1 MTNLSD
7 NFGLSN
13 RDIQSIRDIFKKY
26 PDVLLVHIFG
36 SRSKGNYKPGSDI
49 DLAIMN
55 KGVSFNTLLKLNNE
69 FEESSLPYKVD
80 LADFNTLTNPDFV
93 DHIVRVG
100 KIFFQR
106 EENANP
112 SENIK
117 LKKTDTTEKG
127 LETHITQHLCLVNA
141 FEERHFSLYNRVDCV
156 DEDLLFNFLQATQEK
171 EVKKLQAIHGSNFR
185 SKVLYRLNNQI
196 KTFGIIEVLRKGI
209 TDNNI
214 KLKLFFDKPV
224 SNLNE
229 KDLTLY
235 NQNIFSVTRQVHYST
250 QNENSLDLVAFINGL
265 PIITFELK
273 NELTRQ
279 TVKDAIK
286 QYKTNRDPR
295 EELFRLGRCMV
306 HFAVDSEQIWM
317 ATHLK
322 GEYTYF
328 LPFNKGYN
336 NGAGN
341 PPNPNGI
348 KTDYLWKDI
357 LTKDRLTN
365 IIQNYVQ
372 LFEEETEKI
381 LPDGKVKK
389 EKVKK
394 LIFPRYHQFD
404 AVDKLL
410 SNAKENGAGKRYLIQ
425 HSAGSGK
432 SNSISWLA
440 HQLVGLFDKNNE
452 NIVFDSVIV
461 VTDRKVLDAQIRN
474 NIKQFEQVKGV
485 VEAITEGSKQLKTA
499 LEEGKKII
507 ITTIQKFPYIVNEIG
522 ELPGNKF
529 AIIIDEAHSSQ
540 SGNTAGK
547 LNETLAKDFE
557 KVQVDDDEFVFVDK
571 DQYDE
576 LTSEDLVVDIVK
588 GRKMLT
594 NASYFAFTA
603 TPKNKTLELFGEKYN
618 DNGKEKFSAFHLYS
632 MKQAIEE
639 NFILDVLQN
648 YTTYQSYYALLKKI
662 EDDPS
667 YDKNKAQ
674 KKLKIFVESHS
685 HAIAKKTALMIDH
698 FMDSVIRKSKINGLA
713 KAMVVTS
720 SRRNAVK
727 YKKAFDKYL
736 ADTGN
741 PYKAIVAFS
750 GEIDGQT
757 EATLNH
763 FSSAAIP
770 DKFKKSEYRFLIVA
784 NKYQTG
790 FDQPLLHTMYVDK
803 KLGGVNAVQTLS
815 RLNRKTAGKE
825 ETFVLD
831 FANDAEE
838 IKKSFDPFFETTILG
853 EATDPNK
860 LFDLQ
865 SSLDA
870 FQVYTPEQVQEF
882 SQKMITN
889 VPVDQLHS
897 ILDAAADVFRTS
909 LTEEQQDDFRAKCK
923 TYVRLYVFLA
933 QIVPFVNPYLERLY
947 LFLNHLQNKLGKQR
961 DEDLAQG
968 ILDNID
974 MESYRLQKE
983 GEFNIQLQQGDELK
997 PIPTAMRG
1005 GSAEPEMEYLSNIV
1019 KEFNDRF
1026 GTQFS
1031 NEDKVKKL
1039 AEDLMADVAQD
1050 AEFVNAFRH
1059 SDEQNAK
1066 ITFEEVLKRKLID
1079 HIETNF
1085 EVFKEFNDNK
1095 EFRNFFAGTMF
1106 KIMQKDFLRFN
1117 AK

>member
-1 MTNLSD
+1 M
-7 NFGLSN
+7 
-13 RDIQSIRDIFKKY
+13 
-26 PDVLLVHIFG
+26 
-36 SRSKGNYKPGSDI
+36 
-49 DLAIMN
+49 
-55 KGVSFNTLLKLNNE
+55 
-69 FEESSLPYKVD
+69 
-80 LADFNTLTNPDFV
+80 
-93 DHIVRVG
+93 
-100 KIFFQR
+100 
-106 EENANP
+106 
-112 SENIK
+112 
-117 LKKTDTTEKG
+117 KTDTTEKG
-127 LETHITQHLCLVNA
+127 LEAHITQHLCLVNA
-141 FEERHFSLYNRVDCV
+141 FEERHFINYNRVDCV
-156 DEDLLFNFLQATQEK
+156 DEDLLFNFLEATQEK
-171 EVKKLQAIHGSNFR
+171 EVLKLQTIHGSNFR

-196 KTFGIIEVLRKGI
+196 KTFGIIEVIRKGI
-209 TDNNI
+209 TDNNV

-229 KDLTLY
+229 KDLALY

-250 QNENSLDLVAFINGL
+250 QNENSLDLVLFINGL
-265 PIITFELK
+265 PMITFELK
-273 NELTRQ
+273 NELTKQ

-286 QYKTNRDPR
+286 QYKTNRDPK

-322 GEYTYF
+322 GENTYF

-341 PPNPNGI
+341 PPNPIGI

-381 LPDGKVKK
+381 LFDGTVKK

-394 LIFPRYHQFD
+394 LIFPRYHQID

-410 SNAKENGAGKRYLIQ
+410 TNAKENGPGKRYLIQ

-440 HQLVGLFDKNNE
+440 HQLVGLFIKNNE
-452 NIVFDSVIV
+452 NTVFDTVIV

-547 LNETLAKDFE
+547 LNETLKKE
-557 KVQVDDDEFVFVDK
+557 TEPEEENTEEWTGEDEIV
-571 DQYDE
+571 E
-576 LTSEDLVVDIVK
+576 IVK

-603 TPKNKTLELFGEKYN
+603 TPKNKTLELFGEKYI
-618 DNGKEKFSAFHLYS
+618 DNGKEKFRAFHLYS

-639 NFILDVLQN
+639 NFILDVLKN
-648 YTTYQSYYALLKKI
+648 YTTYQSYYGLLKKI
-662 EDDPS
+662 KDDPA
-667 YDKNKAQ
+667 YDKKKAQ
-674 KKLKIFVESHS
+674 KKLKIFVESHT
-685 HAIAKKTALMIDH
+685 HAIGKKTALIIDH
-698 FMDSVIRKSKINGLA
+698 FMDNVIGKAKINGLA
-713 KAMVVTS
+713 KAMIVTG
-720 SRRNAVK
+720 SRSNAVK

-736 ADTGN
+736 ADTGI

-750 GEIDGQT
+750 GEIEGQS
-757 EATLNH
+757 ENALNH

-770 DKFKKSEYRFLIVA
+770 EEFKKSEYRFLIVA

-815 RLNRKTAGKE
+815 RLNRTTTGKND
-825 ETFVLD
+825 TFVLD
-831 FANDAEE
+831 FANNEDE

-853 EATDPNK
+853 ESTDPNK

-870 FQVYTPEQVQEF
+870 FQVYTPVQVQEF
-882 SQKMITN
+882 SQKIVTN
-889 VPVDQLHS
+889 IPVDQLHS
-897 ILDAAADVFRTS
+897 ILDEAADVFRTS
-909 LTEEQQDDFRAKCK
+909 LNEEQKEDFRAKCK

-947 LFLNHLQNKLGKQR
+947 LFLNHLQNKLGRQH

-974 MESYRLQKE
+974 MDSYRLKKE
-983 GEFNIQLQQGDELK
+983 GEFNIKLLQGDELK
-997 PIPTAMRG
+997 PIPTDMKG
-1005 GSAEPEMEYLSNIV
+1005 GVSEPEMEYLSTIV
-1019 KEFNDRF
+1019 KAFNDKF
-1026 GTQFS
+1026 GTTFT
-1031 NEDKVKKL
+1031 NEDKVKKMT
-1039 AEDLMADVAQD
+1039 EELMADVAQD
-1050 AEFVNAFRH
+1050 KEFANAFKY

-1095 EFRNFFAGTMF
+1095 EFRDFFAGTMF
-1106 KIMQKDFLRFN
+1106 KILQNNFVKYL
-1117 AK
+1117 

>member
-1 MTNLSD
+1 M
-7 NFGLSN
+7 
-13 RDIQSIRDIFKKY
+13 
-26 PDVLLVHIFG
+26 
-36 SRSKGNYKPGSDI
+36 
-49 DLAIMN
+49 
-55 KGVSFNTLLKLNNE
+55 
-69 FEESSLPYKVD
+69 
-80 LADFNTLTNPDFV
+80 
-93 DHIVRVG
+93 
-100 KIFFQR
+100 
-106 EENANP
+106 
-112 SENIK
+112 
-117 LKKTDTTEKG
+117 KTDTTEKG
-127 LETHITQHLCLVNA
+127 LEAHITQHLCLVNA
-141 FEERHFSLYNRVDCV
+141 FEERHFGQFNRVDCV
-156 DEDLLFNFLQATQEK
+156 DEDLLFSFLHSTQEK
-171 EVKKLQAIHGSNFR
+171 EVLKLQAIHGSNYR
-185 SKVLYRLNNQI
+185 SKVLYRINNQI

-224 SNLNE
+224 SILNE
-229 KDLTLY
+229 KDLNLY

-250 QNENSLDLVAFINGL
+250 QNENSLDLVVFINGL

-279 TVKDAIK
+279 TVKDAIR
-286 QYKTNRDPR
+286 QYKSNRDPK

-306 HFAVDSEQIWM
+306 HFAVDSDQIWM

-322 GEYTYF
+322 GENTHF
-328 LPFNKGYN
+328 LPFNKGCN

-348 KTDYLWKDI
+348 KTDYLWREI

-394 LIFPRYHQFD
+394 LIFPRYHQLD
-404 AVDKLL
+404 SVDRLL
-410 SNAKENGAGKRYLIQ
+410 QNAKENGAGKRYLIQ

-440 HQLVGLFDKNNE
+440 HQLVGLHDKE
-452 NIVFDSVIV
+452 NTNTIFDSVIV

-547 LNETLAKDFE
+547 LNETLSKE
-557 KVQVDDDEFVFVDK
+557 TEEENEEEWTDE
-571 DQYDE
+571 DE
-576 LTSEDLVVDIVK
+576 IVEIVK
-588 GRKMLT
+588 GRKMLP

-618 DNGKEKFSAFHLYS
+618 DGGKEKFRAFHLYS

-662 EDDPS
+662 EDDPA

-674 KKLKIFVESHS
+674 KKLKIFVESHE
-685 HAIAKKTALMIDH
+685 HAISKKTALIIDH
-698 FMDSVIRKSKINGLA
+698 FMDNVIRKQKINGLA
-713 KAMVVTS
+713 KAMIVTS

-727 YKKAFDKYL
+727 YKIAFDRYL
-736 ADTGN
+736 ASTSN
-741 PYKAIVAFS
+741 PFKAIVAYS

-757 EATLNH
+757 EAALNH

-770 DKFKKSEYRFLIVA
+770 DEFKKSEYRFLIVA
-784 NKYQTG
+784 NKFQTG

-803 KLGGVNAVQTLS
+803 ILGGVNAVQTLS
-815 RLNRKTAGKE
+815 RLNRITAGKND
-825 ETFVLD
+825 TFVLD

-865 SSLDA
+865 TALDA

-882 SQKMITN
+882 SQKIISN

-897 ILDAAADVFRTS
+897 ILDVAADVFRTS

-974 MESYRLQKE
+974 MDSYRLQRE
-983 GEFNIQLQQGDELK
+983 GEFTIQLQQGDELK
-997 PIPTAMRG
+997 PIPTDMRSG
-1005 GSAEPEMEYLSNIV
+1005 AAEPEMEYLSDIV
-1019 KEFNDRF
+1019 KAFNEKF
-1026 GTQFS
+1026 GTTFS
-1031 NEDKVKKL
+1031 NEDKVKKMT
-1039 AEDLMADVAQD
+1039 EELMQDVAND
-1050 AEFVNAFRH
+1050 IEFVNAFKF

-1066 ITFEEVLKRKLID
+1066 ITFEDVLKRKLID

-1085 EVFKEFNDNK
+1085 EVFKEFSDNK
-1095 EFRNFFAGTMF
+1095 EFRDFFAGTMF
-1106 KIMQKDFLRFN
+1106 KLMQKDFMKFN
-1117 AK
+1117 LNR

>member
-1 MTNLSD
+1 
-7 NFGLSN
+7 
-13 RDIQSIRDIFKKY
+13 
-26 PDVLLVHIFG
+26 
-36 SRSKGNYKPGSDI
+36 
-49 DLAIMN
+49 
-55 KGVSFNTLLKLNNE
+55 
-69 FEESSLPYKVD
+69 
-80 LADFNTLTNPDFV
+80 
-93 DHIVRVG
+93 
-100 KIFFQR
+100 
-106 EENANP
+106 
-112 SENIK
+112 
-117 LKKTDTTEKG
+117 
-127 LETHITQHLCLVNA
+127 
-141 FEERHFSLYNRVDCV
+141 
-156 DEDLLFNFLQATQEK
+156 
-171 EVKKLQAIHGSNFR
+171 
-185 SKVLYRLNNQI
+185 
-196 KTFGIIEVLRKGI
+196 
-209 TDNNI
+209 
-214 KLKLFFDKPV
+214 
-224 SNLNE
+224 
-229 KDLTLY
+229 
-235 NQNIFSVTRQVHYST
+235 
-250 QNENSLDLVAFINGL
+250 
-265 PIITFELK
+265 
-273 NELTRQ
+273 
-279 TVKDAIK
+279 
-286 QYKTNRDPR
+286 
-295 EELFRLGRCMV
+295 MV

-322 GEYTYF
+322 GENTYF

-341 PPNPNGI
+341 PPNLNGI

-357 LTKDRLTN
+357 LTKVRLTN

-394 LIFPRYHQFD
+394 LIFPRYHQID

-452 NIVFDSVIV
+452 NTVFDTVIV

-618 DNGKEKFSAFHLYS
+618 DNGKEKFRAFHLYS

-648 YTTYQSYYALLKKI
+648 YTTYQSYYALLKRI
-662 EDDPS
+662 EDDPA

-685 HAIAKKTALMIDH
+685 HAIAKKTTLMVDH
-698 FMDSVIRKSKINGLA
+698 FMDNVIRKSKINGLA

-757 EATLNH
+757 EAALNH

-770 DKFKKSEYRFLIVA
+770 DEFKKSEFRFLIVA

-815 RLNRKTAGKE
+815 RLNRTTSGKKD
-825 ETFVLD
+825 TFVLD
-831 FANDAEE
+831 FANDADD

-882 SQKMITN
+882 SQKMVTN

-897 ILDAAADVFRTS
+897 ILDVAAEVFRTC

-933 QIVPFVNPYLERLY
+933 QIVPFINPYLERLY

-974 MESYRLQKE
+974 IDSYRLQKE

-997 PIPTAMRG
+997 PIPTDMRG
-1005 GSAEPEMEYLSNIV
+1005 GAAEPEMEYLSNIV
-1019 KEFNDRF
+1019 KAFNDRF
-1026 GTQFS
+1026 GTQFT
-1031 NEDKVKKL
+1031 NEDKVRKM
-1039 AEDLMADVAQD
+1039 ATDLMQDVKEDKAAMD
-1050 AEFVNAFRH
+1050 NINASLH
-1059 SDEQNAK
+1059 KNDIQNAQ
-1066 ITFEEVLKRKLID
+1066 ITFTDILKEKMINHID
-1079 HIETNF
+1079 SNF
-1085 EVFKEFNDNK
+1085 EVFKEYNDNP
-1095 EFRNFFAGTMF
+1095 EFKAFLAGQMF
-1106 KIMQKDFLRFN
+1106 KLLINDIGSFKSM
-1117 AK
+1117 

>member
-1 MTNLSD
+1 MT
-7 NFGLSN
+7 
-13 RDIQSIRDIFKKY
+13 
-26 PDVLLVHIFG
+26 
-36 SRSKGNYKPGSDI
+36 
-49 DLAIMN
+49 
-55 KGVSFNTLLKLNNE
+55 
-69 FEESSLPYKVD
+69 
-80 LADFNTLTNPDFV
+80 
-93 DHIVRVG
+93 
-100 KIFFQR
+100 
-106 EENANP
+106 
-112 SENIK
+112 
-117 LKKTDTTEKG
+117 TDTTEKG
-127 LETHITQHLCLVNA
+127 LETLITNYLCDTATGNSFVLRQHPQ
-141 FEERHFSLYNRVDCV
+141 YNRIECV
-156 DEDLLFNFLQATQEK
+156 DEDLLFEFLQATQEK
-171 EVKKLQAIHGSNFR
+171 EVQKLQVIHGNSYR

-196 KTFGIIEVLRKGI
+196 KLIGIIEVLRKGI

-214 KLKLFFDKPV
+214 KLKLFYDKPV

-229 KDLTLY
+229 KDTALY
-235 NQNIFSVTRQVHYST
+235 NKNIFSVTRQVHYST
-250 QNENSLDLVAFINGL
+250 QNENSLDMAIFINGL

-273 NELTRQ
+273 NELTKQ
-279 TVKDAIK
+279 NVKDAIK
-286 QYKTNRDPR
+286 QYKTNRDAK

-306 HFAVDSEQIWM
+306 HFAVDTEQVWM
-317 ATHLK
+317 TTHLK
-322 GEYTYF
+322 NGSTYF

-341 PPNPNGI
+341 PPNDKGI
-348 KTDYLWKDI
+348 KTDYLWKEI
-357 LTKDRLTN
+357 LTKASLTN
-365 IIQNYVQ
+365 IIQNYVT
-372 LFEEETEKI
+372 LFEEEVEKI
-381 LPDGKVKK
+381 LPDGKIKK

-394 LIFPRYHQFD
+394 LIFPRYHQLY
-404 AVDKLL
+404 AVNNLL
-410 SNAKENGAGKRYLIQ
+410 QNAKENGAGRRYLIQ

-440 HQLVGLFDKNNE
+440 HQLVGLFDKSNTTT
-452 NIVFDSVIV
+452 VFDTVIV
-461 VTDRKVLDAQIRN
+461 VTDRRVLDAQIRN

-557 KVQVDDDEFVFVDK
+557 KVKVDDDEFVFVDK

-618 DNGKEKFSAFHLYS
+618 DNGKDKYRAFHLYS

-648 YTTYQSYYALLKKI
+648 YTTYQSFYGLFKRI
-662 EDDPS
+662 DDDPQF
-667 YDKNKAQ
+667 DKVKAQ
-674 KKLKIFVESHS
+674 KKLRIYVESHIQ
-685 HAIAKKTALMIDH
+685 AIEKKTALMIGH
-698 FMDSVIRKSKINGLA
+698 FMESVIKRKKINGLA
-713 KAMVVTS
+713 KAMLVTS

-741 PYKAIVAFS
+741 PFKAIVAFS
-750 GEIDGQT
+750 GDIDGQT
-757 EATLNH
+757 EASLNH
-763 FSSAAIP
+763 FSSASIP
-770 DKFKKSEYRFLIVA
+770 DEFKKSEYRFLIVA

-815 RLNRKTAGKE
+815 RLNRTTSGKTD
-825 ETFVLD
+825 TFVLD
-831 FANDAEE
+831 FANTSEE

-865 SSLDA
+865 SALDA

-882 SQKMITN
+882 SESLITN

-897 ILDAAADVFRTS
+897 ILDAAAAVFRNN
-909 LTEEQQDDFRAKCK
+909 LTAEQQDDFRAKCK

-933 QIVPFVNPYLERLY
+933 QIIPFVNPYLERLY
-947 LFLNHLQNKLGKQR
+947 LFLNHLQNKLGKQQE
-961 DEDLAQG
+961 EDLAQG

-974 MESYRLQKE
+974 MENLRYQLE
-983 GEFNIQLQQGDELK
+983 ATTNIVLQQGDELK
-997 PIPTAMRG
+997 PIPTEMRTG
-1005 GSAEPEMEYLSNIV
+1005 AAEPEMEYLSNIV
-1019 KEFNDRF
+1019 KAFNDRF
-1026 GTQFS
+1026 GTTFT
-1031 NEDKVKKL
+1031 NEDKVKKMTQ
-1039 AEDLMADVAQD
+1039 DLMQDVAND
-1050 AEFVNAFRH
+1050 KEFVNAFKH
-1059 SDEQNAK
+1059 SDTQNAK
-1066 ITFEEVLKRKLID
+1066 ITFEDVLKRKLID

-1095 EFRNFFAGTMF
+1095 EFRDFFAGTMF
-1106 KIMQKDFLRFN
+1106 QLMQRDFMKFN
-1117 AK
+1117 INK

>member
-1 MTNLSD
+1 
-7 NFGLSN
+7 
-13 RDIQSIRDIFKKY
+13 
-26 PDVLLVHIFG
+26 
-36 SRSKGNYKPGSDI
+36 
-49 DLAIMN
+49 
-55 KGVSFNTLLKLNNE
+55 
-69 FEESSLPYKVD
+69 
-80 LADFNTLTNPDFV
+80 
-93 DHIVRVG
+93 
-100 KIFFQR
+100 
-106 EENANP
+106 
-112 SENIK
+112 
-117 LKKTDTTEKG
+117 
-127 LETHITQHLCLVNA
+127 
-141 FEERHFSLYNRVDCV
+141 
-156 DEDLLFNFLQATQEK
+156 LQATQEK
-171 EVKKLQAIHGSNFR
+171 EVQKLQAIHGNSYR

-196 KTFGIIEVLRKGI
+196 KLIGIIEVLRKGI

-214 KLKLFFDKPV
+214 KLKLFYDKPV

-229 KDLTLY
+229 KDTALY
-235 NQNIFSVTRQVHYST
+235 NKNIFSVTRQVHYST
-250 QNENSLDLVAFINGL
+250 QNENSLDMVIFINGL

-273 NELTRQ
+273 NELTKQ
-279 TVKDAIK
+279 NVKDAIK
-286 QYKTNRDPR
+286 QYKTNRDAK

-306 HFAVDSEQIWM
+306 HFAVDTEQVWM
-317 ATHLK
+317 TTHLK
-322 GEYTYF
+322 NGSTYF

-341 PPNPNGI
+341 PPNDKGI
-348 KTDYLWKDI
+348 KTDYLWKEI
-357 LTKDRLTN
+357 LTKASLTN
-365 IIQNYVQ
+365 IIQNYVT
-372 LFEEETEKI
+372 LFEEEVEKI
-381 LPDGKVKK
+381 LPDGKIKK

-394 LIFPRYHQFD
+394 LIFPRYHQLY
-404 AVDKLL
+404 AVNNLL
-410 SNAKENGAGKRYLIQ
+410 QNAKENGAGRRYLIQ

-440 HQLVGLFDKNNE
+440 HQLVGLFDKSNTTT
-452 NIVFDSVIV
+452 VFDTVIV
-461 VTDRKVLDAQIRN
+461 VTDRRVLDAQIRN

-557 KVQVDDDEFVFVDK
+557 KVKVDDDEFVFVDK

-618 DNGKEKFSAFHLYS
+618 DNGKDKFRAFHLYS

-648 YTTYQSYYALLKKI
+648 YTTYQSFYGLFKRI
-662 EDDPS
+662 DDDPQF
-667 YDKNKAQ
+667 DKVKAQ
-674 KKLKIFVESHS
+674 KKLRIYVESHIQ
-685 HAIAKKTALMIDH
+685 AIEKKTALMIGH
-698 FMDSVIRKSKINGLA
+698 FMESVIKRKKINGLA
-713 KAMVVTS
+713 KAMLVTS

-741 PYKAIVAFS
+741 PFKAIVAFS
-750 GEIDGQT
+750 GDIDGQT
-757 EATLNH
+757 EASLNH
-763 FSSAAIP
+763 FSSASIP
-770 DKFKKSEYRFLIVA
+770 DEFKKSEYRFLIVA

-815 RLNRKTAGKE
+815 RLNRTTSGKTD
-825 ETFVLD
+825 TFVLD
-831 FANDAEE
+831 FANTSEE

-865 SSLDA
+865 SALDA
-870 FQVYTPEQVQEF
+870 FQVYTPEQVQVF
-882 SQKMITN
+882 SESLITN

-897 ILDAAADVFRTS
+897 ILDAAAVVFRNN
-909 LTEEQQDDFRAKCK
+909 LTAEQQDDFRAKCK

-933 QIVPFVNPYLERLY
+933 QIIPFVNPYLERLY
-947 LFLNHLQNKLGKQR
+947 LFLNHLQNKLGKQQE
-961 DEDLAQG
+961 EDLAQG

-974 MESYRLQKE
+974 MENLRYQLE
-983 GEFNIQLQQGDELK
+983 ATTNIVLQQGDELK
-997 PIPTAMRG
+997 PIPTEMRTG
-1005 GSAEPEMEYLSNIV
+1005 AAEPEMEYLSNIV
-1019 KEFNDRF
+1019 KAFNDRF
-1026 GTQFS
+1026 GTTFT
-1031 NEDKVKKL
+1031 NEDKVKKMTQ
-1039 AEDLMADVAQD
+1039 DLMQDVANDQ
-1050 AEFVNAFRH
+1050 EFVNAFKH
-1059 SDEQNAK
+1059 SDTQNAK
-1066 ITFEEVLKRKLID
+1066 ITFEDVLKRKLID

-1085 EVFKEFNDNK
+1085 EVFKEYNDNK
-1095 EFRNFFAGTMF
+1095 EFRDFFAGTMF
-1106 KIMQKDFLRFN
+1106 QLMQRDFMKFN
-1117 AK
+1117 INK

>member
-1 MTNLSD
+1 M
-7 NFGLSN
+7 
-13 RDIQSIRDIFKKY
+13 
-26 PDVLLVHIFG
+26 
-36 SRSKGNYKPGSDI
+36 
-49 DLAIMN
+49 
-55 KGVSFNTLLKLNNE
+55 
-69 FEESSLPYKVD
+69 
-80 LADFNTLTNPDFV
+80 
-93 DHIVRVG
+93 
-100 KIFFQR
+100 
-106 EENANP
+106 
-112 SENIK
+112 
-117 LKKTDTTEKG
+117 KTDTTEKG
-127 LETHITQHLCLVNA
+127 LEAHITQHLCLVNA
-141 FEERHFSLYNRVDCV
+141 FEERNFNDYNRIDCV
-156 DEDLLFNFLQATQEK
+156 DEDLLFNFLQSTQEK
-171 EVKKLQAIHGSNFR
+171 EVLKLQTIHGSNYR

-196 KTFGIIEVLRKGI
+196 KQLGIIEVLRKGI

-214 KLKLFFDKPV
+214 KLKLFFDKPL

-229 KDLTLY
+229 KDVALY
-235 NQNIFSVTRQVHYST
+235 SQNIFSVTRQLHYST
-250 QNENSLDLVAFINGL
+250 QNENSLDMAVFINGL
-265 PIITFELK
+265 PVITFELK
-273 NELTRQ
+273 NELTKQ
-279 TVKDAIK
+279 DVKDAIK
-286 QYKTNRDPR
+286 QYKNTRDPK

-306 HFAVDSEQIWM
+306 HFAADTDQVWM

-322 GEYTYF
+322 GESSFF

-341 PPNPNGI
+341 PPNEKGI
-348 KTDYLWKDI
+348 KTDYLWKEV
-357 LTKDRLTN
+357 LTKDSLTN

-372 LFEEETEKI
+372 LFEEEVEKI
-381 LPDGKVKK
+381 LPDGKIKK

-394 LIFPRYHQFD
+394 LIFPRYHQLDSVGKMLND
-404 AVDKLL
+404 AKQ
-410 SNAKENGAGKRYLIQ
+410 NGAGKRYLIQ

-440 HQLVGLFDKNNE
+440 HQLVGLFDNTNT
-452 NIVFDSVIV
+452 NTIFDTVIV
-461 VTDRKVLDAQIRN
+461 VTDRKVLDTQIRN

-540 SGNTAGK
+540 SGNAAGK

-557 KVQVDDDEFVFVDK
+557 KVQVDDDEFIFVDK
-571 DQYDE
+571 DEYDE

-618 DNGKEKFSAFHLYS
+618 DNGKEKFRAFHLYS

-639 NFILDVLQN
+639 NFILDVLLN
-648 YTTYQSYYALLKKI
+648 YTTYQSYYSLLKKI
-662 EDDPS
+662 EDDPQF
-667 YDKNKAQ
+667 DKNKAQ
-674 KKLKIFVESHS
+674 KKLKIFVESNTF
-685 HAIAKKTALMIDH
+685 AIAKKTELIIEH
-698 FMDSVIRKSKINGLA
+698 FMDNVIRKKKINGLA
-713 KAMVVTS
+713 KAMIVTS

-736 ADTGN
+736 ADKGI

-750 GEIDGQT
+750 GEIDGQS
-757 EATLNH
+757 ESALNH

-770 DKFKKSEYRFLIVA
+770 DEFKKSEHRFLIVA
-784 NKYQTG
+784 SKFQTG

-815 RLNRKTAGKE
+815 RLNRTAAGKKD
-825 ETFVLD
+825 TFVLD
-831 FANDAEE
+831 FANSSEE

-865 SSLDA
+865 SALDA
-870 FQVYTPEQVQEF
+870 FQVYTTEQVQEF
-882 SQKMITN
+882 SQSIVTS
-889 VPVDQLHS
+889 VPVDQLHI
-897 ILDAAADVFRTS
+897 ILDAAAEVFRNT
-909 LTEEQQDDFRAKCK
+909 LDEKQQEDFRGKCK
-923 TYVRLYVFLA
+923 SYVRLYVFLA

-947 LFLNHLQNKLGKQR
+947 LFLNHLQNKLGRQR

-983 GEFNIQLQQGDELK
+983 GDFIIQLQQGDELK
-997 PIPTAMRG
+997 PMPTDMRAG
-1005 GSAEPEMEYLSNIV
+1005 VAEPELEYLSNIV
-1019 KEFNDRF
+1019 KAFNDKF
-1026 GTQFS
+1026 GTTFT
-1031 NEDKVKKL
+1031 NEDKVKKMTQEL
-1039 AEDLMADVAQD
+1039 MQDVMKDKAAVDNINASLTKKDLQNAEITFADVLK
-1050 AEFVNAFRH
+1050 EKMVN
-1059 SDEQNAK
+1059 
-1066 ITFEEVLKRKLID
+1066 
-1079 HIETNF
+1079 HIESNF
-1085 EVFKEFNDNK
+1085 EVFKEYSDNK
-1095 EFRNFFAGTMF
+1095 EFRDFFAGTMF
-1106 KIMQKDFLRFN
+1106 KLMMRDMSKFN
-1117 AK
+1117 ANK

>member
-1 MTNLSD
+1 M
-7 NFGLSN
+7 
-13 RDIQSIRDIFKKY
+13 
-26 PDVLLVHIFG
+26 
-36 SRSKGNYKPGSDI
+36 
-49 DLAIMN
+49 
-55 KGVSFNTLLKLNNE
+55 
-69 FEESSLPYKVD
+69 
-80 LADFNTLTNPDFV
+80 
-93 DHIVRVG
+93 
-100 KIFFQR
+100 
-106 EENANP
+106 
-112 SENIK
+112 
-117 LKKTDTTEKG
+117 KTDTTEKG
-127 LETHITQHLCLVNA
+127 LEAHITQHLCLVNA
-141 FEERHFSLYNRVDCV
+141 FEERHFSNYNRTDCV
-156 DEDLLFNFLQATQEK
+156 DEDLLFNFLQSTQEK
-171 EVKKLQAIHGSNFR
+171 EVMKLQTIHGSNFR

-214 KLKLFFDKPV
+214 KLKLFFDKPI

-229 KDLTLY
+229 KDFALY
-235 NQNIFSVTRQVHYST
+235 SQNIFSITRQVHYSS

-273 NELTRQ
+273 NELTKQ

-322 GEYTYF
+322 GENTYF

-341 PPNPNGI
+341 PTNPFGI

-394 LIFPRYHQFD
+394 LIFPRYHQID

-410 SNAKENGAGKRYLIQ
+410 TNAKENGAGKRYLIQ

-440 HQLVGLFDKNNE
+440 HQLVGLYDNE
-452 NIVFDSVIV
+452 NTDTIFDTVIV
-461 VTDRKVLDAQIRN
+461 VTDRKILDAQIRN

-522 ELPGNKF
+522 ELPGNRF

-557 KVQVDDDEFVFVDK
+557 KVEVDDDEFVFVDK

-603 TPKNKTLELFGEKYN
+603 TPKNKTLELFGEKYI
-618 DNGKEKFSAFHLYS
+618 DNGKEKFRAFHLYS

-648 YTTYQSYYALLKKI
+648 YTTYQSYFSLLKKI
-662 EDDPS
+662 EDDPA

-674 KKLKIFVESHS
+674 KKLKIFVESHT
-685 HAIAKKTALMIDH
+685 HAIAKKSALIIDH
-698 FMDSVIRKSKINGLA
+698 FMDNVIQKAKINGLA
-713 KAMVVTS
+713 KAMIVTS

-727 YKKAFDKYL
+727 YKKAFDKFL
-736 ADTGN
+736 IDTGN
-741 PYKAIVAFS
+741 PYKAIVAYS

-757 EATLNH
+757 ESALNH
-763 FSSAAIP
+763 FSSTAIP
-770 DKFKKSEYRFLIVA
+770 EEFKKSEYRFLIVA

-815 RLNRKTAGKE
+815 RLNRTTTGKKD
-825 ETFVLD
+825 TFVFD
-831 FANDAEE
+831 FVNDADE

-882 SQKMITN
+882 SQKMVTN

-897 ILDAAADVFRTS
+897 LLDEAAEVFRTS

-974 MESYRLQKE
+974 MDSYRLQKE
-983 GEFNIQLQQGDELK
+983 GEFNIKLQQGDELK
-997 PIPTAMRG
+997 PIPTDMRG
-1005 GSAEPEMEYLSNIV
+1005 GAAEPQMEYLSSIV
-1019 KEFNDRF
+1019 KAFNDRF
-1026 GTQFS
+1026 GTTFT
-1031 NEDKVKKL
+1031 NEDKVKKMT
-1039 AEDLMADVAQD
+1039 EDLMADVAQD
-1050 AEFVNAFRH
+1050 VEFANSFKH

-1085 EVFKEFNDNK
+1085 EVFKEYNDNK
-1095 EFRNFFAGTMF
+1095 EFRDFFSGTMF
-1106 KIMQKDFLRFN
+1106 QLMQRDFMKFN
-1117 AK
+1117 IGK